1 MRELSL
7 HILDLVENSLEA
19 GATRVTLT
27 ITEDHAENRIE
38 ITVEDD
44 GRGMDA
50 ETVRRV
56 TDPFFT
62 TRTTRNV
69 GLGVPLLKAA
79 AERCQGELILQSQPG
94 VGTRVEA
101 TFEWDHIDRAPLG
114 DIKGTLLSILL
125 FRSGADLCYR
135 HRVDDALFRFD
146 STEIREQ
153 LGDVPLSHP
162 AVREWLDRFLQENLQ
177 RLTSAHSAEQ
187 KECQDAETDIA

>member
-19 GATRVTLT
+19 GATRITLE
-27 ITEDHAENRIE
+27 ITEDHAENRLE
-38 ITVEDD
+38 ITVEDN

-56 TDPFFT
+56 MDPFFT

-69 GLGVPLLKAA
+69 GLGIPLFKAA
-79 AERCQGELILQSQPG
+79 AERCQGGLTVESQPG

-125 FRSGADLCYR
+125 FRSEADLCYR
-135 HRVDDALFRFD
+135 HRVDDALFQFD
-146 STEIREQ
+146 AAEIREQ
-153 LGDVPLSHP
+153 LGDIPLSHP

-177 RLTSAHSAEQ
+177 HLTSAHSAEQ